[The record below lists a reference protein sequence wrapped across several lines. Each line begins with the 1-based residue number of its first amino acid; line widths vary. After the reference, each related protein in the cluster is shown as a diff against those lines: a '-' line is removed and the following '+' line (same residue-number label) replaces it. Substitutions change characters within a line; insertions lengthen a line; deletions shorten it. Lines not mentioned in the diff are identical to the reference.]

1 MGNSNVPKR
10 HMISNEVK
18 IDLDVF
24 GALVLNR
31 IRGHVYGADVVTKDN
46 RGTRKRSVKLLE

>member
-1 MGNSNVPKR
+1 MENSNVPKR
-10 HMISNEVK
+10 HKISNEVK

-31 IRGHVYGADVVTKDN
+31 IRGHVYGAVVVTEDN
-46 RGTRKRSVKLLE
+46 RGARKRSVKLLE